1 MVLIKAMTECKCKNN
16 EMVTKEECEKAETS
30 AWWDGVLNTLKI
42 FFGAV
47 MLVEAGVRLAE
58 VDLRLNKLE
67 RDVFSD
73 DESDDSGYDTIH

>member
-1 MVLIKAMTECKCKNN
+1 MTECKCKNK
-16 EMVTKEECEKAETS
+16 VTKEECEKAETS

-58 VDLRLNKLE
+58 IDLRLNRLE
-67 RDVFSD
+67 RDVLSD
-73 DESDDSGYDTIH
+73 DESDDSGYDTVY

>member
-1 MVLIKAMTECKCKNN
+1 MTECKCKNK
-16 EMVTKEECEKAETS
+16 VTKEECEKAETS

-58 VDLRLNKLE
+58 IDLRLNRLE
-67 RDVFSD
+67 RDVLSD
-73 DESDDSGYDTIH
+73 DESDDSGYDTVH